1 MNKPLFRD
9 TNLNDY
15 IKVKLTEKGINI
27 LRKKYGSKFPINI
40 DDEGYTKFQMWD
52 FARIFGE
59 HLFMTAALVCQTS
72 VQVQVKPDDEDLLVM
87 VEKLKE
93 DIVEYKAEH
102 DKQLTKAKEDCKT
115 AYIKGMRHLAKA
127 LKNYDRTE
135 GAWTDYFEHTVD
147 KVLKRELSEVENGGV
162 SRKQK
167 SKED

>member
-1 MNKPLFRD
+1 MNKLLFRD

-59 HLFMTAALVCQTS
+59 HFFMTADLVCQTS
-72 VQVQVKPDDEDLLVM
+72 VQVQVKPDDGDLLVM

-102 DKQLTKAKEDCKT
+102 DKQLTRARGVIEKLLENNNWAGTREEKAYAE
-115 AYIKGMRHLAKA
+115 AKDF
-127 LKNYDRTE
+127 LNM
-135 GAWTDYFEHTVD
+135 
-147 KVLKRELSEVENGGV
+147 SEV
-162 SRKQK
+162 
-167 SKED
+167 